1 MKKISFVITAWN
13 EEGNVK
19 ELFSQI
25 ELAISNQKEY
35 EFEYIFVDN
44 GSTDNTLQECKNL
57 KNLDNRIKIL
67 KLSRNFGFEGGITA
81 GIEYSDSDAVV
92 IMTANLQD
100 DPKLIN
106 KFIQHW
112 EEGYDMVYGIVNS
125 RPGKSRA
132 RKFNSILFYKLINF
146 LTKGLI
152 PKDVSDYRLVDKKV
166 IDAVKSMNE
175 YNRFYRGFFAWVGF
189 KSIGVEFDRQ
199 KRFSGESK
207 ALTFKVMSKAFKA
220 IFSFTSIPLKISNY
234 LAFLFSVLAITILS
248 VQTYNWIKFGVPFDG
263 YGSIVGIV
271 LLISSL
277 LFLILGVIGEYISLI
292 FDEIKKRPV
301 YIIEETI

>member
-207 ALTFKVMSKAFKA
+207 ALTFKVMSTAFKA

-234 LAFLFSVLAITILS
+234 LAFLFSVLAIIILS

-277 LFLILGVIGEYISLI
+277 MFLILGVIGEYISLI
-292 FDEIKKRPV
+292 FDETKKRPV